1 MPVESIA
8 GVRLHVQSLGQPH
21 RGTVVLVHGMTTSLA
36 SFYFTIAPTLAAEHR
51 VVMYDLRGHGRSEAT
66 PSGYGIRSMAGDL
79 AAIVER
85 YAPSGPLAIV
95 GHSFGAVVGLRY
107 VLDHPGRVRK
117 LVFAEGPLPV
127 FLEDEDDEAALVEVD
142 AEEVVANILAVQEH
156 AVAHLPTA
164 TRDVLRGTGR
174 RTRRVRS
181 RTSALMKDTAL
192 LTDLAHDQ
200 DIPDAEIAR
209 CDCPVLLCY
218 GTRTLP
224 PMEATRKRLAA
235 VLPDAT
241 MRMFECGHLMLNE
254 VAAPFAAAVTAFLR
268 DG

>member
-8 GVRLHVQSLGQPH
+8 GVRLHVQALGQPR
-21 RGTVVLVHGMTTSLA
+21 RGTVILVHGMTTSLA
-36 SFYFTIAPTLAAEHR
+36 SFYFTIAPTLATEYR
-51 VVMYDLRGHGRSEAT
+51 VIMYDLRGHGRSEAT

-79 AAIVER
+79 AAIANR
-85 YAPSGPLAIV
+85 HASTGPLAIV

-107 VLDHPGRVRK
+107 VLDHPQRVRK

-127 FLEDEDDEAALVEVD
+127 FIEDEDDPATRDGIDADEV
-142 AEEVVANILAVQEH
+142 AESILAVQAH
-156 AVAHLPTA
+156 AVAHLPAA
-164 TRDVLRGTGR
+164 TQEVLRGTGR

-181 RTSALMKDTAL
+181 RTSALMKDTTL

-200 DIPDAEIAR
+200 DIADAEIAR
-209 CDCPVLLCY
+209 CACPVLLCY

-224 PMEATRKRLAA
+224 AMEATRRRLAGL
-235 VLPDAT
+235 LPEVT
-241 MRMFECGHLMLNE
+241 MRMFDCGHLMLNE
-254 VAAPFAAAVTAFLR
+254 VPVAFGAAVGDFLR

>member
-8 GVRLHVQSLGQPH
+8 GVRLHVQSLGRP
-21 RGTVVLVHGMTTSLA
+21 GGSTVVLVHGMTTSLA
-36 SFYFTIAPTLAAEHR
+36 SFYFSIAPVIAAEHR
-51 VVMYDLRGHGRSEAT
+51 VIMYDLRGHGRSEAT
-66 PSGYGIRSMAGDL
+66 PSGYGIGSMAGDL
-79 AAIVER
+79 AAIVDR
-85 YAPSGPLAIV
+85 HAPSGPLAIV

-127 FLEDEDDEAALVEVD
+127 FVEDEDEEGALAEVD
-142 AEEVVANILAVQEH
+142 AEMVVANILAVQEH
-156 AVAHLPTA
+156 AVAHLPTS
-164 TRDVLRGTGR
+164 TREVLRGTGR

-181 RTSALMKDTAL
+181 RTSVLMKETAL
-192 LTDLAHDQ
+192 LADLARDQ
-200 DIPDAEIAR
+200 DITDAEIAR

-224 PMEATRKRLAA
+224 AMEATRKRMSAI
-235 VLPDAT
+235 LPNAT
-241 MRMFECGHLMLNE
+241 MRMFDSGHLMLNE
-254 VAAPFAAAVTAFLR
+254 VSGPFAAEVMAFLR

>member
-8 GVRLHVQSLGQPH
+8 GVRLHVQSLGRPH

-36 SFYFTIAPTLAAEHR
+36 SFYFTIAPTLAVDHR
-51 VVMYDLRGHGRSEAT
+51 VIMYDLRGHGRSEAT
-66 PSGYGIRSMAGDL
+66 RSGYGIGAMAGDL
-79 AAIVER
+79 AAIVDR
-85 YAPSGPLAIV
+85 HAPSGPLAIV
-95 GHSFGAVVGLRY
+95 GHSFGAAVGLRY

-127 FLEDEDDEAALVEVD
+127 FVEDEDEDGALAEVD
-142 AEEVVANILAVQEH
+142 AEMVVANILAVQEH

-164 TRDVLRGTGR
+164 TREVLRGTGR
-174 RTRRVRS
+174 RTQRVRS
-181 RTSALMKDTAL
+181 RTSVLMKETAL
-192 LTDLAHDQ
+192 LADLAQDQ

-224 PMEATRKRLAA
+224 AMEATRKRLSA
-235 VLPDAT
+235 VLPKAT
-241 MRMFECGHLMLNE
+241 MRMFDCGHLMLNE
-254 VAAPFAAAVTAFLR
+254 VPALLATEIVAFLR